1 LKDLKQWFPVA
12 SCKTSEVDS
21 FEEVGA
27 VGTAVVV
34 TPIRCR
40 LKGFLGSAKGWHQ
53 WIGLRK
59 FKGKEETPSF
69 MAKSMVFRQ
78 IFR

>member
-1 LKDLKQWFPVA
+1 MVSYDFLI
-12 SCKTSEVDS
+12 TSEVDS

-40 LKGFLGSAKGWHQ
+40 LKGFFGVGPRVAAMDW
-53 WIGLRK
+53 
-59 FKGKEETPSF
+59 FKE
-69 MAKSMVFRQ
+69 V
-78 IFR
+78 